1 MELRPIRP
9 VKPVSPVSGR
19 GRTGVSSR
27 FVGSSRPAFGAGNNI
42 QAAAAL
48 RRVPERKNA
57 PHNKLNKQEKQ
68 KDQEH
73 QINMSVGKR
82 DLEFKFA
89 DDADMHQLRVIDR
102 SDGSVIR
109 KIPSDE
115 ALRIIAFL
123 KEKMQA
129 ALETN
134 EQSGE
139 QRESLDTSA

>member
-1 MELRPIRP
+1 
-9 VKPVSPVSGR
+9 
-19 GRTGVSSR
+19 
-27 FVGSSRPAFGAGNNI
+27 
-42 QAAAAL
+42 L

-73 QINMSVGKR
+73 QINQTKQINMSVGKR

-139 QRESLDTSA
+139 QRESLNTSA